1 MIYHKSFCY
10 YSVVRQNVQSLI
22 EEKDG
27 CWVVDSSGVCSW
39 RRPPCLIFYINIFL
53 LYFKSEGRWL
63 VNKKKVHKFLFLLP
77 PRNFFPLCLK
87 PNISKVQV
95 V

>member
-27 CWVVDSSGVCSW
+27 CLVVD
-39 RRPPCLIFYINIFL
+39 IA
-53 LYFKSEGRWL
+53 
-63 VNKKKVHKFLFLLP
+63 
-77 PRNFFPLCLK
+77 
-87 PNISKVQV
+87 V
-95 V
+95 VFVAGGGHHV